1 MTEQES
7 IQLMFKG
14 HLHGHNG
21 WVTSLATSATRP
33 DLLVSGSRD
42 KHLIIWKLTKEH
54 NNYGTALKRLTGHN
68 HFVSDVVISS
78 DGKYAVSSSWDKT
91 LRLWQLS
98 TGKSKGLFDGH
109 EKDVLSV
116 AISEDNRV
124 IVSGSR
130 DKTVKLWNTV
140 GKLKY
145 TFKEDGHTGWVSC
158 VRFSPP
164 RELQP
169 HNLLVTAGW
178 DRVVKVW
185 NVNEFK
191 HLKNF
196 IGHTGYISSIC
207 VSPDSTLCASGG
219 RDGMAMLWELNQGK
233 FLYGLDA
240 GNVIHVLCFSPK
252 RFWLCAATDD
262 SIKIWNLTSK
272 TIIAELIPET
282 KTTKS
287 KKPCC
292 ISLAWSADGSVLFS
306 GYTDNTIR
314 VWAVQST
321 KKQ

>member
-1 MTEQES
+1 
-7 IQLMFKG
+7 MFKG

-21 WVTSLATSATRP
+21 WVTSLATNPLRP
-33 DLLVSGSRD
+33 DLLVSASRD
-42 KHLIIWKLTKEH
+42 KSLIIWKLTKEQT
-54 NNYGTALKRLTGHN
+54 NYGHAHKRLSGHN

-91 LRLWQLS
+91 LRLWELS
-98 TGKSKGLFDGH
+98 TGKSKGLFNSH

-116 AISEDNRV
+116 AISEDNRQ

-140 GKLKY
+140 GKVKY
-145 TFKEDGHTGWVSC
+145 TFKEDGHQGWVSC

-164 RELQP
+164 REQQP
-169 HNLLVTAGW
+169 LNLMVSAGW

-185 NVNEFK
+185 DVTQFK
-191 HLKNF
+191 HVKNF

-219 RDGMAMLWELNQGK
+219 RDGTAMLWELNQGK

-240 GNVIHVLCFSPK
+240 GNVIHALCFSPK

-262 SIKIWNLTSK
+262 SVKIWNLTSK
-272 TIIAELIPET
+272 TVIAELIPET

-287 KKPCC
+287 KKPIC
-292 ISLAWSADGSVLFS
+292 ISLAWSADGSTLFS
-306 GYTDNTIR
+306 GYTDHTIR
-314 VWAVQST
+314 VWAVQT
-321 KKQ
+321 GIKK